1 MVQRLS
7 RGFRVKIIARLQ
19 IHFGNPAFPH
29 LDDPVKLPLELETH
43 VVNDISIHSDGTL
56 SNQPSRLPLGAG
68 KFKIHQ
74 QLANGYSLGRGE
86 ALPNVPRDFP
96 FLVPDLKITL
106 RGLGILFAM
115 ETLYDFVG
123 LGLFD
128 LHGVSRPL
136 HHLIL

>member
-1 MVQRLS
+1 MRT
-7 RGFRVKIIARLQ
+7 KIGARLQ
-19 IHFGNPAFPH
+19 IHLGNPAFPH

-68 KFKIHQ
+68 KFKIHL
-74 QLANGYSLGRGE
+74 QLANGHSLGRGE
-86 ALPNVPRDFP
+86 TFSNVLGDPP
-96 FLVPDLKITL
+96 FLVSGLKIFL
-106 RGLGILFAM
+106 RGLCVLFAM

-123 LGLFD
+123 QGLFH